1 MLRLIIIN
9 KGGLKMK
16 LSLNELGKTF
26 EFEYLSGS
34 GELILLKG
42 ILTFN

>member
-1 MLRLIIIN
+1 
-9 KGGLKMK
+9 MK